1 MDHFGQDDNNWYQSY
16 ANGEYDKPLPEGA
29 EAQGKDKED
38 PSDFQFNDPG
48 DGNT

>member
-16 ANGEYDKPLPEGA
+16 AKGEYDKPLPE
-29 EAQGKDKED
+29 AQGKDKEE

-48 DGNT
+48 DGNA